1 MKPFEV
7 VAKRPACARRTLCQS
22 RGIVRVSSLVPSYVA
37 MHKKNL
43 RARSTHGSRCCIL
56 ATGGGIAQ
64 SMSIRPWRDIVR
76 RKSRQIMVGSIA
88 VGGDAP
94 ISVQTMTNTP
104 THDVRATVDQIRR
117 CEEAGAD
124 IIRVSCP
131 DEASTSGLKQIVRAA
146 HVPIVADIHFHY
158 KRALEAADAGAAC
171 LRINPGNI
179 GSAERVAEV
188 VRAAKA
194 NGCAIRIG
202 VNAGSLER
210 DLLEKY
216 GEPCPEALVESA
228 LDHIK
233 LLQDHDFHEYKV
245 AVKASDL
252 FLAVAAYQQLA
263 EVVDCPLHLGITEAG
278 GLIGGTVKSA
288 IGMGSLLWYGIGDTI
303 RVSLS
308 AEPEQEVR
316 VGFEILKS
324 LSLRTRGVRVVS
336 CPSCAR
342 QGFDVIRTV
351 ERLEE
356 ALSHIRTPISLSVL
370 GCVVNGPGEARETD
384 IGITG
389 GGAGKHMVYLSGVT
403 DHHVADSDMVSHI
416 VALVEAKAAEIDAGT
431 AVSMDAAKGGVG

>member
-1 MKPFEV
+1 
-7 VAKRPACARRTLCQS
+7 
-22 RGIVRVSSLVPSYVA
+22 
-37 MHKKNL
+37 
-43 RARSTHGSRCCIL
+43 
-56 ATGGGIAQ
+56 
-64 SMSIRPWRDIVR
+64 MSIRPWRDIHR
-76 RKSRQIMVGSIA
+76 RQCRQIMVGNVP

-94 ISVQTMTNTP
+94 ITVQTMTNTP
-104 THDVRATVDQIRR
+104 TEDVKATVDQIRR
-117 CEEAGAD
+117 CEEAGVD

-131 DEASTSGLKQIVRAA
+131 TEEATAAFRQITRAA
-146 HVPIVADIHFHY
+146 TVPVVADIHFHY

-179 GSAERVAEV
+179 GSAARVAEV

-202 VNAGSLER
+202 VNAGSLEK

-245 AVKASDL
+245 AVKASDV

-263 EVVDCPLHLGITEAG
+263 EAVDCPLHLGITEAG

-288 IGMGSLLWYGIGDTI
+288 IGLGNLLWFGIGDTI

-316 VGFEILKS
+316 VGYEILKS
-324 LSLRTRGVRVVS
+324 LGLRTRGVRIVS

-356 ALSHIRTPISLSVL
+356 ALSHIRTPMSLSVL

-403 DHHVADSDMVSHI
+403 DHHVEDADMIGHI
-416 VALVEAKAAEIDAGT
+416 VRLVEAKAAEIDAGR
-431 AVSMDAAKGGVG
+431 AISMDVTHGKAAA